1 MTVLAPR
8 KSSSKKVLES
18 FVGQHGTKVRKT
30 KIVKKPVP
38 DKSQTEDVRTILVAI
53 NDQIE
58 SLETRMD
65 ELKSSMFDELG
76 APERELE
83 LKPKQERELDA
94 RDSRRSKNS
103 SRVVVLIEPQLE
115 PELDEANFTQFGLH
129 PRFGTMA

>member
-8 KSSSKKVLES
+8 KRASKKVRES
-18 FVGQHGTKVRKT
+18 FVGQHGTNVRKT
-30 KIVKKPVP
+30 KVAKKPVL
-38 DKSQTEDVRTILVAI
+38 DNRQTEDVQSILLAI

-83 LKPKQERELDA
+83 LKPKLERELGA
-94 RDSRRSKNS
+94 RDSRRSKNL
-103 SRVVVLIEPQLE
+103 SRVVVLIEPELE

-129 PRFGTMA
+129 PGFGTKA